1 MTSKAEENTE
11 KKEEFKND
19 QVEMTVHRK
28 PNCVVEYAVHA
39 LRPICVEAQKQ
50 AARSVGKE
58 VVIPGF
64 RKGKAPAELVAKR
77 YPQDLDKRWQEGIA
91 NLSFQQCAQ
100 LANIPMIS
108 QDSQITFKMEK
119 HSRDSATLVLSFE
132 TVPNI
137 PAVDPAKCVLTEV
150 KGPEVNEE
158 KVKETIRQTQMFFAK
173 WETIEGRPVKE
184 GDYLILDIDV
194 TEEEPPQTLF
204 SNTRFEVADK
214 SMSQWMKKLL
224 IGKKVG
230 DVLDAVSEPDP
241 DLSDE
246 EKAEFPPKKVRV
258 TIKSMEE
265 TKLPELNDEFT
276 KQIGADSV
284 DQLHKR
290 VGELLNKKATE
301 SIREEQREQ
310 VTTFLLSHYFEI
322 PNSVI
327 EKETQFRLQQMIK
340 DPQFKTK
347 WDNSN
352 NTEKQGLFDN
362 VKTQAEKAVRIF
374 YLCRKIAADQSIT
387 VEPGDLNQEP
397 GDMVEALL
405 FPKGEQHDPRQPD
418 VKQAEAY
425 SRTLL
430 EKTEDWVIA
439 HARTGPAPKKEA
451 PKKKET
457 APKKEA
463 EALDAK
469 PKKKA
474 APKKTAAKKTASKAE
489 KPAPKKKSTPKKS

>member
-1 MTSKAEENTE
+1 MTSKAEEKAE

-39 LRPICVEAQKQ
+39 LRPICVEAHKQ
-50 AARSVGKE
+50 AAKSVGKE
-58 VVIPGF
+58 VMIPGF
-64 RKGKAPAELVAKR
+64 RKGKAPPELVAKR
-77 YPQDLDKRWQEGIA
+77 YPHDLDKRWQEGIA

-108 QDSQITFKMEK
+108 QDAQITFKMEK
-119 HSRDSATLVLSFE
+119 HAREGAKLVLSFE
-132 TVPNI
+132 TIPNI
-137 PAVDPAKCVLTEV
+137 PAVDPAKCILTEV
-150 KGPEVNEE
+150 KGPEVNKE
-158 KVKETIRQTQMFFAK
+158 KIEETIRQTQMFFAK
-173 WETIEGRPVKE
+173 WEKIEGRPVKE

-194 TEEEPPQTLF
+194 MEEDPPQTLF

-241 DLSDE
+241 DLSEE

-265 TKLPELNDEFT
+265 TKLPELTDEFA
-276 KQIGADSV
+276 KQVGAESV
-284 DQLHKR
+284 DQLRTR
-290 VGELLNKKATE
+290 VEELLNKKRVEA
-301 SIREEQREQ
+301 IREEQREQ
-310 VTTFLLSHYFEI
+310 VTTFLLSNYFEI
-322 PNSVI
+322 PTSII

-347 WDNSN
+347 WDKSN

-374 YLCRKIAADQSIT
+374 YLCRKIAADQNIQ
-387 VEPGDLNQEP
+387 VEPSDLSQEP

-405 FPKGEQHDPRQPD
+405 FPKGQQHDPRQPD

-439 HARTGPAPKKEA
+439 HARTGPAPKKAA
-451 PKKKET
+451 PKKKAAAAAET
-457 APKKEA
+457 
-463 EALDAK
+463 K
-469 PKKKA
+469 PQKKA
-474 APKKTAAKKTASKAE
+474 APKKKTVAKKTAAKTE
-489 KPAPKKKSTPKKS
+489 KPKPKKKTTPKKS